1 MTLDAIRL
9 ARAGLFLGVAALGC
23 AGSVPVQEVGPRDLL
38 TQAEGRIQKGDH
50 LQAIEILTRIT
61 VDYPGFASIDRVVF
75 LLGTSHLE
83 TGDYVQSEADFTRV
97 IRDYPFSEYS
107 DDASF
112 LVGEGF
118 YRQRGRPSL
127 DPMMAETALEKF
139 QRFLVDYP
147 ESPRTTDA
155 RAAIRELSE
164 FLARKKYDTAS
175 LYFRLKAYR
184 SVEVYCEHLVA
195 EYPDVEVAPDA
206 LWLMAR
212 ARMRM
217 NEPGGACEAI
227 RTLSTLPQ
235 IERRGE
241 WLRHVRD
248 ESAAWS
254 CGQGESQAQAGG

>member
-1 MTLDAIRL
+1 MRFDAIRL
-9 ARAGLFLGVAALGC
+9 ARAGFFFGVLTLGC
-23 AGSVPVQEVGPRDLL
+23 AGSVPVQEVGPRELL
-38 TQAEGRIQKGDH
+38 IRAEERIEKGDH
-50 LQAIEILTRIT
+50 LRAIEILTRIT
-61 VDYPGFASIDRVVF
+61 VDYPGFASIDQVVF

-83 TGDYVQSEADFTRV
+83 TGDYVQSEADFMRV
-97 IRDYPFSEYS
+97 IRDYPFSEYA

-112 LVGEGF
+112 LIGEGF

-127 DPMMAETALEKF
+127 DPMMAETALEKLE
-139 QRFLVDYP
+139 RFLVDYP
-147 ESPRTTDA
+147 ESPRTRDA
-155 RAAIRELSE
+155 RAAIQELNE
-164 FLARKKYDTAS
+164 FLARKKFDTAS
-175 LYFRLKAYR
+175 LYFRLRAYR

-217 NEPGGACEAI
+217 NEPAGACEAV
-227 RTLSTLPQ
+227 RTLSNLPQ
-235 IERRGE
+235 VGSRGE
-241 WLRHVRD
+241 WLRRVRD